1 MPFLLLALSLIAV
14 DQWSKWLVTGCM
26 AQGQSIPV
34 IERIFYLTYVRNPGA
49 AFGMLPYKTAF
60 FVLVTIMVV
69 LGILIFLKRI
79 PKGKVLLK
87 AGLALQ
93 VGGAVG
99 NLIDR
104 IRFGQVIDFLDFRVW
119 PVFNLAD
126 VGIVI
131 GVGILF
137 LELVKNNRSREKRGG
152 PAVE

>member
-14 DQWSKWLVTGCM
+14 DQWSKWLVTGSM

-34 IERIFYLTYVRNPGA
+34 IERIFYLTHVRNPGA

-69 LGILIFLKRI
+69 LGILIFLQRI
-79 PKGKVLLK
+79 PKGKALLK

-104 IRFGQVIDFLDFRVW
+104 VRFGQG
-119 PVFNLAD
+119 LA
-126 VGIVI
+126 
-131 GVGILF
+131 
-137 LELVKNNRSREKRGG
+137 ELASPARLHRIRCPCPTSG
-152 PAVE
+152 PS